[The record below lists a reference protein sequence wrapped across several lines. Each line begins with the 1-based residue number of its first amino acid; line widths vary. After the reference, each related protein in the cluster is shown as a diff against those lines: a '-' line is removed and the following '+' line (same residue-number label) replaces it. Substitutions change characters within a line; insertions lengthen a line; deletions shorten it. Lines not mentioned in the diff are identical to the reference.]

1 MRTGLAGD
9 VVVDCAGG
17 MEFADDVR
25 CGIVGTKETGTS
37 DWSLIPRGIRQ
48 EEMAKRMLDF
58 WLLSR
63 ESRACV
69 RACVRA

>member
-25 CGIVGTKETGTS
+25 CGIVGTKETG
-37 DWSLIPRGIRQ
+37 IGQ
-48 EEMAKRMLDF
+48 EEI
-58 WLLSR
+58 
-63 ESRACV
+63 V
-69 RACVRA
+69 VI

>member
-37 DWSLIPRGIRQ
+37 DWSLIPRWNSSGRNAEKNVGFLVAFARVTQ
-48 EEMAKRMLDF
+48 HLT
-58 WLLSR
+58 
-63 ESRACV
+63 
-69 RACVRA
+69 